1 VLVWLVFAVAYA
13 IIGSLAPFVL
23 LLGGWEAIPAVALA
37 LICGDSVEAWVKNRR

>member
-23 LLGGWEAIPAVALA
+23 LLGWWEAIPAVALA
-37 LICGDSVEAWVKNRR
+37 LICGDRVEAWVKNRR